1 MDFLIRA
8 RDGFSKKLMQEAAK
22 EHREIEAIVD
32 GPYGCGHAFECL
44 NSAKVAVAVA
54 GGSGIAVIYPLIHA
68 VAIEDHDSGQSGDE
82 DEEQLRESEGLV
94 KKMVLLWIVRA
105 EDNSRNWLPA
115 EALEE
120 LRMAGVEVLVHV
132 TQTKRYRPDLRTM
145 LGLVAEDG
153 MGVVVCGP
161 SGMVRDVR
169 NACAAMQ
176 RGGKMVDVV
185 TEKFG
190 W

>member
-1 MDFLIRA
+1 
-8 RDGFSKKLMQEAAK
+8 MQEAVQEQK
-22 EHREIEAIVD
+22 EIEAIVD

-44 NSAKVAVAVA
+44 DSAKVAVAVA

-68 VAIEDHDSGQSGDE
+68 VAIEDHDDVEYGD
-82 DEEQLRESEGLV
+82 DNEEQSRESEGFV
-94 KKMVLLWIVRA
+94 QKKMILLWIVRA

-115 EALEE
+115 EALQE

-169 NACAAMQ
+169 NTCAAMQ
-176 RGGKMVDVV
+176 RSGKMTDIV